1 MSWLALVESP
11 DHVCVRYRI
20 TPFAEAFHNQTGPLG
35 IKEIPKGIFGRIR
48 LASGLKGSQ
57 LILQRKLLPVWQ
69 TQWLRN
75 RVKNLVFDFDDAV
88 FLRDSYHP
96 KGFYDRKRL
105 SRFQAVMETADAVVA
120 GNQYLAERASEFRK
134 NTRTYIIPTCINPSL
149 YPPNTRT
156 RRPGTPFYLAWI
168 GSSSTLQGVEAQ
180 ATTWNLVG
188 REVGDSILRVICDR
202 FPKFDFIQVDEKP
215 WSKATEAYDLSSSDV
230 GISWIPDD
238 PWSKGKCGLKV
249 LQYMAA
255 GLPVIANPV
264 GVHLEMITPG
274 VHGFLC
280 TKPQEW
286 VDSIRWLRD
295 HPKKSW
301 EMGQAGRALIE
312 EKYSITAGFQTWS
325 KVLSDIEKK
334 SAT

>member
-1 MSWLALVESP
+1 
-11 DHVCVRYRI
+11 
-20 TPFAEAFHNQTGPLG
+20 
-35 IKEIPKGIFGRIR
+35 
-48 LASGLKGSQ
+48 
-57 LILQRKLLPVWQ
+57 
-69 TQWLRN
+69 
-75 RVKNLVFDFDDAV
+75 
-88 FLRDSYHP
+88 
-96 KGFYDRKRL
+96 
-105 SRFQAVMETADAVVA
+105 
-120 GNQYLAERASEFRK
+120 
-134 NTRTYIIPTCINPSL
+134 
-149 YPPNTRT
+149 
-156 RRPGTPFYLAWI
+156 
-168 GSSSTLQGVEAQ
+168 
-180 ATTWNLVG
+180 
-188 REVGDSILRVICDR
+188 VICDR

-325 KVLSDIEKK
+325 KVISDIEKK